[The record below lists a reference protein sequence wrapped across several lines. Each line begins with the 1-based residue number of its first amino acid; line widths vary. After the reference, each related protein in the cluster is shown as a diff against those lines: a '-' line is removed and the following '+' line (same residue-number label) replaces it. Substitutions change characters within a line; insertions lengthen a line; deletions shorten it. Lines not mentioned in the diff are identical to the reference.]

1 VVIGS
6 NVTAIGASA
15 FSGCKKL
22 TSVTI
27 GGNVTTIDAKAF
39 SKCTALKKITIPSSV
54 ITIGKQAFYGCKNLK
69 HITIKTTQLTT
80 QSVGSKAFKGISST
94 ATSKVPKSVLK
105 SYQKLL
111 KKKGVGSKAKIK
123 K

>member
-1 VVIGS
+1 VTYTAPANKNAATVTVPDTVTINNVTYKVTAIAPNAFKNSKKLKKVVIGS
-6 NVTAIGASA
+6 NI
-15 FSGCKKL
+15 
-22 TSVTI
+22 
-27 GGNVTTIDAKAF
+27 
-39 SKCTALKKITIPSSV
+39 

-69 HITIKTTQLTT
+69 QITIKTTQLTT

-94 ATSKVPKSVLK
+94 ATIKVPKSVLK